1 MIREGVA
8 EKVTS
13 EQRPEGNETVSE
25 SCVCW
30 RQRGLRVQRLSGG
43 FSEVLNAI
51 LGAGRSGID
60 VCKTSKPSETMP
72 TGLLLSA
79 KTRALVHLQS
89 DYPRILKDS
98 RTPMGETGHNSL
110 RAVTEPNTAF
120 LPPPSLLQGL
130 GFGILPSMSP
140 PTTSS
145 PAASSQNWGSL
156 LLRSSGQP

>member
-1 MIREGVA
+1 MLVQGDLDRMIREGVT

-25 SCVCW
+25 SCACW
-30 RQRGLRVQRLSGG
+30 RQRGLPVQRLSGG

-60 VCKTSKPSETMP
+60 VCKTSKPSETKP

-79 KTRALVHLQS
+79 KTHALMHLQS
-89 DYPRILKDS
+89 DYPQILKDS
-98 RTPMGETGHNSL
+98 RSPRTPMGETGHNSL

-120 LPPPSLLQGL
+120 LPPPSLL
-130 GFGILPSMSP
+130 
-140 PTTSS
+140 
-145 PAASSQNWGSL
+145 
-156 LLRSSGQP
+156 